1 MTALSIQNQDE
12 LNRFKSLYQQ
22 LNRETITPEL
32 ISSCYADDIVF
43 QDPFHHV
50 KGVGKLTEYFVSMY
64 SNVEH
69 ISFNFTNCWHADDRS
84 MLRWTMQF
92 SHPRI
97 RAGELVSVEG
107 CSELQWHNGKIIRH
121 QDFFDAGAMLYEHL
135 PVLGWVIRKLKERML

>member
-1 MTALSIQNQDE
+1 MTASSMQNQDE
-12 LNRFKSLYQQ
+12 LKRFKSLYQQ

-43 QDPFHHV
+43 QDPFHQVHGV
-50 KGVGKLTEYFVSMY
+50 KKLTEYFVSMY

-69 ISFNFTNCWHADDRS
+69 ISFNFTNSLHADDRS
-84 MLRWTMQF
+84 MLRWTMKF

-97 RAGELVSVEG
+97 RNGEQVSVEG
-107 CSELQWHNGKIIRH
+107 CSELQWQNGKIIRH

-135 PVLGWVIRKLKERML
+135 PVLGWIIRKLKGRML

>member
-1 MTALSIQNQDE
+1 MTAHSIQNQDE

-43 QDPFHHV
+43 QDPFHQV
-50 KGVGKLTEYFVSMY
+50 KGIGKLTEYFVSMY

-69 ISFNFTNCWHADDRS
+69 ISFNFTNSCHADDRS

-97 RAGELVSVEG
+97 RAGERVSVEG
-107 CSELQWHNGKIIRH
+107 CSELQWHDGKIVRH